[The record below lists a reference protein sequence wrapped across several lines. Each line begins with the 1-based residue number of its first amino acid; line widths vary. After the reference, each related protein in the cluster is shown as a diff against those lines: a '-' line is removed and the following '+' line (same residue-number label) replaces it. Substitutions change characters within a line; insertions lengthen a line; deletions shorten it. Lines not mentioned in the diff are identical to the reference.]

1 MEIILN
7 PDLLRDKAKELAR
20 RAKKASDPR
29 VKSALIEQARAFEQ
43 QALIVSREAL
53 VE

>member
-1 MEIILN
+1 MEIILD

-29 VKSALIEQARAFEQ
+29 VKTALLDQARALDA
-43 QALIVSREAL
+43 QALTVSREAL